1 MNYDIEEAFRLDPGE
16 TEMSDELQ
24 AEVAM
29 EQQLAEQ
36 NQVEAQQVETEA
48 APTGVQQP
56 PQQSAP
62 STEGEEKDQ
71 QFPWEEGYDLGDY
84 ARNTLESAYAP
95 ATGLLDFGVDVIN
108 KLTGQEFA
116 KPTKFENEVAQSVR
130 ELSAVVFP
138 TIGLTRLG
146 MGGGAAAQSRVG
158 WSLGNTAFMKF
169 VGSRGVEAAAGVAVG
184 AVSSEYE
191 SDNITGRLKRK
202 WPKAFDWIPDSF
214 ATLDGDDTDTKRLK
228 NIYEDLGMGTVI
240 DFTQGAM
247 KFVKALANVAG
258 SLRKSNRLV
267 GETTEARKWL
277 EGNSPKARPD
287 DPEEAVI
294 DSALRREDA
303 LDEVGYYNL
312 SENPNLDQ
320 RIKGVHDMF
329 DYTELGVR
337 SVDDFGVVGAAIDSA
352 RIAKNLDTTYGR
364 LGNMLSEPALKY
376 ALKNGENGQ
385 DIVLGLADQLH
396 KAGRIGMEGASGWKV
411 SFDDVIDANENLAI
425 QLFDPRMSKT
435 EVRMVLEPYI
445 TRDASGK
452 EILAEEGFAT
462 AAKALRGFGSDL
474 TSMDVARA
482 QSLLAGSLSGRIS
495 DLAEGARMMEG
506 TAAVKEA
513 QEKIIDL
520 MQYVTQLSG
529 SAKYYKN
536 RKMNLVQ
543 MIANGFKNIEGY
555 NAASVEQA
563 GEVAQQV
570 FQDSQRF
577 ASTMRQIAENQPE
590 IMDQFLLAYELTD
603 GSIDTIT
610 KMNRYI
616 HGMTTDLGKGLINL
630 TPEVENKLIAGVWS
644 NIFNNVLSAFVTP
657 IQALVGNFG
666 GIVSQPVSHF
676 AGAVMAGDLQAI
688 QRGWIAYSS
697 VVETMNKAMPYA
709 GNMFVKAS
717 KDPNS
722 VRGGT
727 RIDLLMQSEK
737 ELEFLRKA
745 ADTQA
750 AAGNDGLTYVVNQI
764 EMLNDLGKDP
774 VFRFGPNAMTAL
786 DGFTGVFNASAEAR
800 FRAMDELVAAGK
812 PITKENVKPIADK
825 YYKQMFDESGMLQ
838 DDAVKYA
845 TSEIALNLDSPL
857 ASNVS
862 SLVQYVPG
870 LRPFLMF
877 PTTGM
882 NMIDIAGKY
891 NPVLTPF
898 QRDVNELAYVKLED
912 LMAQP
917 GRVDELLKA
926 RNIDVDGMDVTAKL
940 NRIADLKYTTR
951 GRKAMGVM
959 ATTGAIGLYSQGRLR
974 GDGLYDKEA
983 QRAREKNTNWKSRTY
998 MGLDGKW
1005 HSYAW
1010 LGPLADWV
1018 AFVANVGDNFDM
1030 LGSAYTEKFFEK
1042 AAFILGASVTDRTG
1056 LSTMKPLMDMLSGN
1070 EGAMTRWGAGFVN
1083 SLGPL
1088 AGQRAEWGR
1097 IFSEG
1102 LREVDNDFFSVLAN
1116 RNKFLPTANP
1126 DNRAPYVYS
1135 PVTGKKANGYGFLQ
1149 RVWNAYSPLQ
1159 VHSGQSPEEKFLEEF
1174 EFDVN
1179 TTFRTKNGVK
1189 LTANE
1194 RSALFKLMGEQG
1206 NFRRSINEIMGDAG
1220 DWQSIARLR
1229 RMRRL
1234 GVPSDEADLRK
1245 WDQIH
1250 IRLSQ
1255 ARRDA
1260 EEFAY
1265 AEMDQDM
1272 YAEIERRQIE
1282 QQLIQEANVAGET
1295 LDPTIQELYRK

>member
-16 TEMSDELQ
+16 TDMSAELQ
-24 AEVAM
+24 AEAAI
-29 EQQLAEQ
+29 EQQRAEQ
-36 NQVEAQQVETEA
+36 NQVEAQQVEAEA

-62 STEGEEKDQ
+62 PTGGEVKDQ
-71 QFPWEEGYDLGDY
+71 QWPWEEGYDLGDY
-84 ARNTLESAYAP
+84 ARNTLESAFAP
-95 ATGLLDFGVDVIN
+95 ATGMLDFGVDVIN
-108 KLTGQEFA
+108 KFTGQQFA

-130 ELSAVVFP
+130 ELSAVVLP

-146 MGGGAAAQSRVG
+146 MKGGVAAQGRVG

-184 AVSSEYE
+184 AVSSEYT
-191 SDNITGRLKRK
+191 SDNLTGTLKQK
-202 WPKAFDWIPDSF
+202 WPKTYDFIPDSL
-214 ATLDGDDTDTKRLK
+214 ATLKENSPDEKRAK
-228 NIYEDLGMGTVI
+228 NIYEDLGMGTVVDI
-240 DFTQGAM
+240 GQGVV
-247 KFVKALANVAG
+247 KFVGALANAAA

-267 GETTEARKWL
+267 GETAEARKWL
-277 EGNSPKARPD
+277 DGNSPKPTSA
-287 DPEEAVI
+287 DPEEAVVE
-294 DSALRREDA
+294 SALKREDA
-303 LDEVGYYNL
+303 LDEIGYYNL

-320 RIKGVHDMF
+320 RVKGVHDMF

-376 ALKNGENGQ
+376 ALKSGENAQ

-396 KAGRIGMEGASGWKV
+396 KAGRIGMEGAAGWKV
-411 SFDDVIDANENLAI
+411 TFDDVLDANENLAV
-425 QLFDPRMSKT
+425 QLFDPRMTKS
-435 EVRMVLEPYI
+435 EVRMVLEPFI

-452 EILAEEGFAT
+452 EILAEEGFAM
-462 AAKALRGFGSDL
+462 AAKALRGFGSQL

-513 QEKIIDL
+513 QDKIIDL
-520 MQYVTQLSG
+520 MQYITQLSG

-543 MIANGFKNIEGY
+543 MVANGFKNIEGY

-563 GEVAQQV
+563 GEVAQKV
-570 FQDSQRF
+570 FQDSQQF

-590 IMDQFLLAYELTD
+590 IMDQFLMAYELTD
-603 GSIDTIT
+603 GSIDTIV
-610 KMNRYI
+610 KMNKYI

-644 NIFNNVLSAFVTP
+644 NVFNSVLSAFVTP

-666 GIVSQPVSHF
+666 GIISQPVSHF
-676 AGAVMAGDLQAI
+676 AGAAMAGDVKAI

-697 VVETMNKAMPYA
+697 ILDTTQKAMPYA
-709 GNMFVKAS
+709 GTMFMKAS
-717 KDPNS
+717 RDPNS

-727 RIDLLMQSEK
+727 RLDLLMQSEK

-750 AAGNDGLTYVVNQI
+750 AAGNEGLSYLVNQI
-764 EMLNDLGKDP
+764 EMLNDIGKDP

-800 FRAMDELVAAGK
+800 FRAMDELAASGQAVNK
-812 PITKENVKPIADK
+812 KSVQPLAEK
-825 YYKQMFDESGMLQ
+825 YYAEMFDESGMLK

-845 TSEIALNLDSPL
+845 TSEMALNLDSQL

-862 SLVQYVPG
+862 SLVQHVPG
-870 LRPFLMF
+870 MRPFLMF

-882 NMIDIAGKY
+882 NMIDMAGKY
-891 NPVLTPF
+891 NPLLTPF
-898 QRDVNELAYVKLED
+898 QKDVNELAYVKLED

-917 GRVDELLKA
+917 GRVDELLRA
-926 RNIDVDGMDVTAKL
+926 RNIDISEMDVTAKL

-983 QRAREKNTNWKSRTY
+983 QRAREKNTNWKKRTY

-1030 LGSAYTEKFFEK
+1030 LGSTYTEKFFEK
-1042 AAFILGASVTDRTG
+1042 SAFILGASVTDRTG
-1056 LSTMKPLMDMLSGN
+1056 LSTLKPLMDMLAGN
-1070 EGAMTRWGAGFVN
+1070 EGAVTRWSAGFIN

-1088 AGQRAEWGR
+1088 SGQRAEWGR

-1102 LREVDNDFFSVLAN
+1102 LLEVDNEFFSVLGN
-1116 RNKFLPTANP
+1116 RNKFLPTSNP

-1159 VHSGQSPEEKFLEEF
+1159 VHSGQEPEEKFLEEF

-1179 TTFRTKNGVK
+1179 TTFRTKDGVR

-1206 NFRRSINEIMGDAG
+1206 HFRASINEIMRDAK
-1220 DWQSIARLR
+1220 DWQSISRMR
-1229 RMRRL
+1229 RMRRV
-1234 GVPSDEADLRK
+1234 GVPSEEADLRK

-1282 QQLIQEANVAGET
+1282 KQLVEEANIAGEA
-1295 LDPTIQELYRK
+1295 LDPTMSIRK

>member
-1 MNYDIEEAFRLDPGE
+1 MEYDIEEAFRLDPGE
-16 TEMSDELQ
+16 TDMSAELQ
-24 AEVAM
+24 AEAAI

-36 NQVEAQQVETEA
+36 SQVEAQQVEAEA

-62 STEGEEKDQ
+62 STEGKMKDQ

-84 ARNTLESAYAP
+84 ARNTLESALAP
-95 ATGLLDFGVDVIN
+95 ATGMLDFGVDVIN
-108 KLTGQEFA
+108 KFTGQQFA

-130 ELSAVVFP
+130 ELSAVVLP

-146 MGGGAAAQSRVG
+146 MKGGAAAQNRVG

-169 VGSRGVEAAAGVAVG
+169 VGSRGVEAAAGVAIG
-184 AVSSEYE
+184 AVSSEYT
-191 SDNITGRLKRK
+191 SDNLTGTLKQK
-202 WPKAFDWIPDSF
+202 WPKTYDFIPDSL
-214 ATLDGDDTDTKRLK
+214 ATLKENSPDEKRAK
-228 NIYEDLGMGTVI
+228 NIYEDLGMGTVVDI
-240 DFTQGAM
+240 GQGVV
-247 KFVKALANVAG
+247 KFVGALANAAA

-267 GETTEARKWL
+267 GETAEARKWL
-277 EGNSPKARPD
+277 DGNSPKPTSA
-287 DPEEAVI
+287 DPEEAVVE
-294 DSALRREDA
+294 SALKREDA
-303 LDEVGYYNL
+303 LDEIGYYNL

-320 RIKGVHDMF
+320 RVKGVHDMF

-376 ALKNGENGQ
+376 ALKSGENAQ

-396 KAGRIGMEGASGWKV
+396 KAGRIGMEGAAGWKV
-411 SFDDVIDANENLAI
+411 TFDDVLDANENLAV
-425 QLFDPRMSKT
+425 QLFDPRMTKT
-435 EVRMVLEPYI
+435 EVRMVLEPFI

-452 EILAEEGFAT
+452 EILAEEGFAM
-462 AAKALRGFGSDL
+462 AAKALRGFGSEL

-513 QEKIIDL
+513 QDKIIDL
-520 MQYVTQLSG
+520 MQYITQLSG

-543 MIANGFKNIEGY
+543 MVANGFKNIEGY

-563 GEVAQQV
+563 GEVAQKV
-570 FQDSQRF
+570 FQDSQQF

-590 IMDQFLLAYELTD
+590 IMDQFLMAYELTD
-603 GSIDTIT
+603 GAIDTIV
-610 KMNRYI
+610 KMNKYI

-644 NIFNNVLSAFVTP
+644 NIYNSVLSAFVTP

-666 GIVSQPVSHF
+666 GIISQPIAHF
-676 AGAVMAGDLQAI
+676 AGALPSQDWQAI

-697 VVETMNKAMPYA
+697 LNDTLQKAMPYA
-709 GNMFVKAS
+709 GSLFMKAS

-727 RIDLLMQSEK
+727 RLDLLMQGEK

-750 AAGNDGLTYVVNQI
+750 AAGNDGLSYLVNQI
-764 EMLNDLGKDP
+764 EMLNDMGKDP

-786 DGFTGVFNASAEAR
+786 DGFTGVFNAAAEAR
-800 FRAMDELVAAGK
+800 FRAMDELVASGQAVNK
-812 PITKENVKPIADK
+812 KSVQPLAEK
-825 YYKQMFDESGMLQ
+825 YYAEMFDESGMLK

-845 TSEIALNLDSPL
+845 TSEMALNLDSQL

-862 SLVQYVPG
+862 SLVQHVPG
-870 LRPFLMF
+870 MRPFLMF

-882 NMIDIAGKY
+882 NMIDMAGKY
-891 NPVLTPF
+891 NPLLTPF
-898 QRDVNELAYVKLED
+898 QKDVNELAYVKLED

-917 GRVDELLKA
+917 GRVDELLRA
-926 RNIDVDGMDVTAKL
+926 RNIDISEMDVTAKL
-940 NRIADLKYTTR
+940 NRLADLKYTTR
-951 GRKAMGVM
+951 GRKAMGAV
-959 ATTGAIGLYSQGRLR
+959 ATTSAIGLYMNGRLR

-983 QRAREKNTNWKSRTY
+983 QSAREKNTNWKRRTY
-998 MGLDGKW
+998 MGLDGQW

-1030 LGSAYTEKFFEK
+1030 LGSTYTEKFFEK
-1042 AAFILGASVTDRTG
+1042 SAFILGASVTDRTG
-1056 LSTMKPLMDMLSGN
+1056 LSTLKPLMDMLAGN
-1070 EGAMTRWGAGFVN
+1070 EGAMTRWGAGFIN

-1088 AGQRAEWGR
+1088 SGQRAEWGR

-1102 LREVDNDFFSVLAN
+1102 LLEVDNEFFSVLGN
-1116 RNKFLPTANP
+1116 RNKFLPTSNP

-1135 PVTGKKANGYGFLQ
+1135 PVTGKKANGYGFMQ

-1159 VHSGQSPEEKFLEEF
+1159 VHSGQEPEEKFLEEF

-1179 TTFRTKNGVK
+1179 TTFRTKDGVR

-1206 NFRRSINEIMGDAG
+1206 HFKNSINEIMGDAK
-1220 DWQSIARLR
+1220 DWQSISRMR
-1229 RMRRL
+1229 KMRRL
-1234 GVPSDEADLRK
+1234 GVPSEEADLRK

-1265 AEMDQDM
+1265 AEMDRDM

-1282 QQLIQEANVAGET
+1282 KQLVEEANIAGEA
-1295 LDPTIQELYRK
+1295 LDPTISIRK

>member
-16 TEMSDELQ
+16 TDMSAELQ
-24 AEVAM
+24 AEAAI

-36 NQVEAQQVETEA
+36 SQVEAQQVEAEA

-62 STEGEEKDQ
+62 STEGEMKDQ

-84 ARNTLESAYAP
+84 ARNTLESALAP
-95 ATGLLDFGVDVIN
+95 ATGMLDFGVDVIN
-108 KLTGQEFA
+108 KFTGQQFA

-130 ELSAVVFP
+130 ELSAVVLP

-158 WSLGNTAFMKF
+158 WSFGNTAFMKF

-184 AVSSEYE
+184 AVSSEYT
-191 SDNITGRLKRK
+191 SDNLTGKLKQK
-202 WPKAFDWIPDSF
+202 WPKTYDFIPDSL
-214 ATLDGDDTDTKRLK
+214 ATLKENSPDEKRAK
-228 NIYEDLGMGTVI
+228 NIYEDLGMGTVVDI
-240 DFTQGAM
+240 GQGVV
-247 KFVKALANVAG
+247 KFVGALANAAS

-267 GETTEARKWL
+267 GETAEARKWL
-277 EGNSPKARPD
+277 EGNSPKPTSA
-287 DPEEAVI
+287 DPEEAVVE
-294 DSALRREDA
+294 SALKREEA
-303 LDEVGYYNL
+303 LDEIGYYNL

-320 RIKGVHDMF
+320 RVKGVHDMF

-337 SVDDFGVVGAAIDSA
+337 SVDDFGVVGAALDSA

-376 ALKNGENGQ
+376 ALKSGENAQ

-396 KAGRIGMEGASGWKV
+396 KAGPIGMEGASGWKV
-411 SFDDVIDANENLAI
+411 TFNDVLDANENLAI
-425 QLFDPRMSKT
+425 QLFDPRMTKT
-435 EVRMVLEPYI
+435 EVRMVLEPFI

-452 EILAEEGFAT
+452 EILAEEGFAM
-462 AAKALRGFGSDL
+462 AAKALRGFGSEL

-513 QEKIIDL
+513 QDKIIDL
-520 MQYVTQLSG
+520 MQYITQLSG

-536 RKMNLVQ
+536 RKMNLIQ
-543 MIANGFKNIEGY
+543 MVANGFKNIEGY

-563 GEVAQQV
+563 GEVAQKV
-570 FQDSQRF
+570 FQDSQQF
-577 ASTMRQIAENQPE
+577 SSTMRQIAENQPE
-590 IMDQFLLAYELTD
+590 IMDQFLMAYELTD
-603 GSIDTIT
+603 GAIDTIV
-610 KMNRYI
+610 KMNKYI

-644 NIFNNVLSAFVTP
+644 NVFNSVLSAFVTP

-666 GIVSQPVSHF
+666 GIISQPVSHF
-676 AGAVMAGDLQAI
+676 AGAVMAGDVKAI

-697 VVETMNKAMPYA
+697 ILDTTQKAMPYA
-709 GNMFVKAS
+709 GTMFMKAS
-717 KDPNS
+717 RDPNS

-727 RIDLLMQSEK
+727 RLDLLMQGEK

-750 AAGNDGLTYVVNQI
+750 AAGNDGLSYLVNQI
-764 EMLNDLGKDP
+764 EMLNDIGKDP

-800 FRAMDELVAAGK
+800 FRAMDELVASGQAVNK
-812 PITKENVKPIADK
+812 KSVQPLAEK
-825 YYKQMFDESGMLQ
+825 YYAEMFDESGMLK

-845 TSEIALNLDSPL
+845 TSEMALNLDSQL

-870 LRPFLMF
+870 MRPFLMF

-882 NMIDIAGKY
+882 NMIDMAGKY
-891 NPVLTPF
+891 NPLLTPF
-898 QRDVNELAYVKLED
+898 QKDVNELAYVKLED

-917 GRVDELLKA
+917 GRVDELLRA
-926 RNIDVDGMDVTAKL
+926 RNIDISEMDVTAKL
-940 NRIADLKYTTR
+940 NRLADLKYTTR

-983 QRAREKNTNWKSRTY
+983 QRAREKNTNWKRRTY
-998 MGLDGKW
+998 MGLDGNW

-1030 LGSAYTEKFFEK
+1030 LGSTYTEKFFEK
-1042 AAFILGASVTDRTG
+1042 SAFILGASVTDRTG
-1056 LSTMKPLMDMLSGN
+1056 LSTLKPLMDMLAGN
-1070 EGAMTRWGAGFVN
+1070 EGAATRWGAGFLN

-1088 AGQRAEWGR
+1088 SGQRAEWGR

-1102 LREVDNDFFSVLAN
+1102 LLEVDNEFFSVLGN
-1116 RNKFLPTANP
+1116 RNKFLPTSNP

-1159 VHSGQSPEEKFLEEF
+1159 VHSGQEPEEKFLEEF

-1179 TTFRTKNGVK
+1179 TTFRTKDGVR

-1206 NFRRSINEIMGDAG
+1206 HFKNSINEIMRDAK
-1220 DWQSIARLR
+1220 DWQSIS
-1229 RMRRL
+1229 RMRKMRRV
-1234 GVPSDEADLRK
+1234 GVPSEEADLRK

-1265 AEMDQDM
+1265 AEMDRDM

-1282 QQLIQEANVAGET
+1282 KQLVEEANVVGET
-1295 LDPTIQELYRK
+1295 LDPTLSIRK

>member
-1 MNYDIEEAFRLDPGE
+1 MEYDLEEAFRFDPGE
-16 TEMSDELQ
+16 DSLSPELQ
-24 AEVAM
+24 AEIAV
-29 EQQLAEQ
+29 EQQVAEQ
-36 NQVEAQQVETEA
+36 NRVDAEMTQP
-48 APTGVQQP
+48 APTGVQQT

-62 STEGEEKDQ
+62 PTGGEQPDQ

-84 ARNTLESAYAP
+84 ARNTLESAFAP
-95 ATGLLDFGVDVIN
+95 AAGMLDFGVDVIN
-108 KLTGQEFA
+108 KFTGQEFA

-130 ELSAVVFP
+130 ELSAVVLP

-146 MGGGAAAQSRVG
+146 MKGAGAAQGRVG

-169 VGSRGVEAAAGVAVG
+169 IGSRGVEAAAGVAVG
-184 AVSSEYE
+184 AVSSEYT
-191 SDNITGRLKRK
+191 SDNLTGTLKQK
-202 WPKAFDWIPDSF
+202 WPKTYDFIPDSL
-214 ATLDGDDTDTKRLK
+214 ATLKENSPDEKRAK
-228 NIYEDLGMGTVI
+228 NIYEDLGMGTVVDI
-240 DFTQGAM
+240 GQGVV
-247 KFVKALANVAG
+247 KFVGALANAAS
-258 SLRKSNRLV
+258 SLRKSNKLV
-267 GETTEARKWL
+267 GETAESRKWL
-277 EGNSPKARPD
+277 DANSPKPTSA
-287 DPEEAVI
+287 DPEEAVVE
-294 DSALRREDA
+294 SALKREDA

-320 RIKGVHDMF
+320 RVKGVHDMF

-376 ALKNGENGQ
+376 ALKSGENAQ

-396 KAGRIGMEGASGWKV
+396 KAGRIGMEGAAGWKV
-411 SFDDVIDANENLAI
+411 TFDDVLDANENLAI
-425 QLFDPRMSKT
+425 QLFDPRMTKS
-435 EVRMVLEPYI
+435 EVRMVLEPFI

-452 EILAEEGFAT
+452 EILAEEGFAM
-462 AAKALRGFGSDL
+462 AAKALRGFGSEL

-520 MQYVTQLSG
+520 MQYITQLSG

-543 MIANGFKNIEGY
+543 MVANGFKNIEGY

-563 GEVAQQV
+563 GEVAQKV
-570 FQDSQRF
+570 FRDSQQF

-590 IMDQFLLAYELTD
+590 IMDQFLMAYELTD
-603 GSIDTIT
+603 GAIDTIV
-610 KMNRYI
+610 KMNKYI

-644 NIFNNVLSAFVTP
+644 NIYNSVLSAFVTP

-666 GIVSQPVSHF
+666 GIISQPIAHF
-676 AGAVMAGDLQAI
+676 AGALPSQDWQAI

-697 VVETMNKAMPYA
+697 LNDTLQKAMPYA
-709 GNMFVKAS
+709 GSLFMKAS

-727 RIDLLMQSEK
+727 RLDLLMQGEK

-750 AAGNDGLTYVVNQI
+750 AAGNDGLSYLVNQI
-764 EMLNDLGKDP
+764 EMLNDIGKDP

-786 DGFTGVFNASAEAR
+786 DGFTGVFNAAAEAR
-800 FRAMDELVAAGK
+800 FRAMDELVASGQAVNK
-812 PITKENVKPIADK
+812 KSVQPLAEK
-825 YYKQMFDESGMLQ
+825 YYAEMFDESGMLK

-845 TSEIALNLDSPL
+845 TSEMALNLDSQL

-862 SLVQYVPG
+862 SLVQHVPG
-870 LRPFLMF
+870 MRPFLMF

-882 NMIDIAGKY
+882 NMIDMAGKY
-891 NPVLTPF
+891 NPLLTPF
-898 QRDVNELAYVKLED
+898 QKDVNELAYVKLED
-912 LMAQP
+912 LMSQP
-917 GRVDELLKA
+917 GRVDELLRA
-926 RNIDVDGMDVTAKL
+926 RNIDISEMDVTAKL

-951 GRKAMGVM
+951 GRKAMGAL
-959 ATTGAIGLYSQGRLR
+959 ATTSAIGLYMNGRLR
-974 GDGLYDKEA
+974 GDGLYDREA
-983 QRAREKNTNWKSRTY
+983 QRSREKQSNWKKRTY
-998 MGLDGKW
+998 MGLDNKW
-1005 HSYAW
+1005 HSYEW

-1030 LGSAYTEKFFEK
+1030 LGSTYTEHFLAK
-1042 AAFILGASVTDRTG
+1042 ASFVFGAAVTDRTG
-1056 LSTMKPLMDMLSGN
+1056 LSTIKPLTDMLSQN
-1070 EGAMTRWGAGFVN
+1070 EGAMTRWGAGFLN

-1088 AGQRAEWGR
+1088 SGQRAEWGR

-1102 LREVDNDFFSVLAN
+1102 LLEVDNEFFSVLGN
-1116 RNKFLPTANP
+1116 RNKFLPTSNP

-1159 VHSGQSPEEKFLEEF
+1159 IHSEQSPEEKFLEEF

-1179 TTFRTKNGVK
+1179 TTFRTKDGVR

-1206 NFRRSINEIMGDAG
+1206 HFRASINEIMRDAK
-1220 DWQSIARLR
+1220 DWNTIS
-1229 RMRRL
+1229 RMRKMRRV
-1234 GVPSDEADLRK
+1234 GVPSEEADLRK

-1282 QQLIQEANVAGET
+1282 KQLVEEANIGGES
-1295 LDPTIQELYRK
+1295 LDPTLSIRK